1 MTDIDNLPLAESRPR
16 LPLNAFRAFEA
27 CVRLGSMSAAAAELC
42 VTHGAISRHVHAL
55 EDQFGLP
62 LLHRLARSVA
72 PTPEGAAL
80 ASQLTEAFTLMQ
92 RAAARLAPGP
102 LTLACSATIMMKWL
116 IPRLSDFKL
125 ANPDIEIRLNLS
137 HGEVNF
143 VQDQISLAIRTS
155 FNRPPQEA
163 VIEPLL
169 REQVGP
175 VCHPD
180 YVARAGIS
188 SVASLSKARILDV
201 ATRPNAWPEW
211 TQRMRCTNLGLKP
224 HERYEHFYLVIQAAA
239 AQLGVALTPRYLVEK
254 EIDSGQLVAPFGFI
268 DSGHT
273 LNLWIAPHERL
284 RNEVRKL
291 AAWIKGRMEAELTS
305 ELGKN
310 QRRRVRSDR

>member
-1 MTDIDNLPLAESRPR
+1 MTDIDESPTIDTRQR

-27 CVRLGSMSAAAAELC
+27 CVRLGSMTAAAAELC

-55 EDQFGLP
+55 EDQFALP
-62 LLHRLARSVA
+62 LLQRLPRSVA

-80 ASQLTEAFTLMQ
+80 ASQLTEAFALLQ
-92 RAAARLAPGP
+92 KAAARLAPGP
-102 LTLACSATIMMKWL
+102 LTLSCSATIMMKWL

-125 ANPDIEIRLNLS
+125 ENPNFEIRLNLS

-143 VQDQISLAIRTS
+143 VQDKISLAIRTS
-155 FNRPPQEA
+155 FNRPPQDA

-169 REQVGP
+169 REQIGP

-188 SVASLSKARILDV
+188 SVASLSKARILAT

-211 TQRMRCTNLGLKP
+211 MQLMSCREVGLKA
-224 HERYEHFYLVIQAAA
+224 HERYEHFYLVIEAAA
-239 AQLGVALTPRYLVEK
+239 ARLGVALTPRYLVEK
-254 EIDSGQLVAPFGFI
+254 ELDSGQLVAPFGFI
-268 DSGHT
+268 ESGHT

-284 RNEVRKL
+284 RNEVRRL
-291 AAWIKGRMEAELTS
+291 AAWIKERME
-305 ELGKN
+305 
-310 QRRRVRSDR
+310 